1 MIIMS
6 ATLDAGPIANYLGG
20 CAMLRAAG
28 KLHELTIEY
37 TPHSASLLEEQV
49 TAALERLLTRGLTGD
64 VLVFLPGAAEIRKTA
79 RAIERSASRA
89 GLLVLPLHGDLSPAE
104 QDRAVAPARQR
115 KVILSTNVAES
126 SVTIEGVTA
135 VIDSGL
141 ARVAADSP
149 WTGLPALTVQRISQ
163 ASATQRAG
171 RAGRT
176 APGQVI
182 RLYTA
187 EDFHRRPA
195 SDAPEIS

>member
-1 MIIMS
+1 M
-6 ATLDAGPIANYLGG
+6 
-20 CAMLRAAG
+20 
-28 KLHELTIEY
+28 
-37 TPHSASLLEEQV
+37 
-49 TAALERLLTRGLTGD
+49 
-64 VLVFLPGAAEIRKTA
+64 FLPGAAEISQSRTHSGGIA
-79 RAIERSASRA
+79 ERA

-104 QDRAVAPARQR
+104 QDRAVGPADQR

-149 WTGLPALTVQRISQ
+149 WTGIPSLHVQRISQ

-176 APGQVI
+176 APGRVI

-187 EDFHRRPA
+187 EDFHRRPPPMRPRSCGGSCRRSRCNCA
-195 SDAPEIS
+195 R